1 MAAFGAT
8 FVVRTENFVALGGNP
23 PKRFVVLAFDSM
35 DKAKAWNASAA
46 QQEVNAI
53 RMKSSSSRSFNP
65 SRATHGIFD
74 FY

>member
-1 MAAFGAT
+1 
-8 FVVRTENFVALGGNP
+8 
-23 PKRFVVLAFDSM
+23 M